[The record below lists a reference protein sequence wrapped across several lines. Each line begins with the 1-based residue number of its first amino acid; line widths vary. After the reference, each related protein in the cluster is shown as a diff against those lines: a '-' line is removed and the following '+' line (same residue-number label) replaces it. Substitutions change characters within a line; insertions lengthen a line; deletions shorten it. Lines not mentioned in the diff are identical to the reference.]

1 MSHFKTKPSLLCY
14 GPFVDWV
21 NTVIDASTVEGR
33 FGSKVGRIWVEVG
46 CFGLNSSPNQLYFPQ
61 SFSHWGEFKLA
72 GCKGEGWMGAS
83 HPIISKVKHQHFLS
97 QPPSPSLETAQ
108 CRGSNREIYTL
119 EQHLFGFADSDFN
132 DCFHCSVVFVYLHVA
147 IIAV

>member
-97 QPPSPSLETAQ
+97 QPPAPHLKRLNAAGVIGKYILWSNTFLVLLILTSTTAFTALWYL
-108 CRGSNREIYTL
+108 CIYVWL
-119 EQHLFGFADSDFN
+119 L
-132 DCFHCSVVFVYLHVA
+132 
-147 IIAV
+147 

>member
-1 MSHFKTKPSLLCY
+1 M
-14 GPFVDWV
+14 DWV
-21 NTVIDASTVEGR
+21 NTVIDANTVEGR

-97 QPPSPSLETAQ
+97 PHLKWLNAAEGNTQ
-108 CRGSNREIYTL
+108 IYSGTIPFWFL
-119 EQHLFGFADSDFN
+119 LILTELPTITDFGLP
-132 DCFHCSVVFVYLHVA
+132 V
-147 IIAV
+147 